1 MNTTTTTT
9 STTQGGQ
16 VEQVLVDYMDYRD
29 AEWKVEEE
37 TGTGGLLE
45 MHLRTNKHGAWR
57 NKHRVLTVVCKSKPT
72 PGVQLKTTSGGFLL
86 AIKKAR
92 LDGMSAE
99 LRSALV
105 SSEDLKKKRT
115 AFCSEFFLF
124 IK

>member
-1 MNTTTTTT
+1 ME
-9 STTQGGQ
+9 QP
-16 VEQVLVDYMDYRD
+16 EQVLDYKDYRD
-29 AEWKVEEE
+29 AQWKVEEE

-99 LRSALV
+99 LRSALE

-115 AFCSEFFLF
+115 AFCSEFFFF
-124 IK
+124 I